1 MPSRDASSP
10 DMGWLRERS
19 GLLLAMLSLA
29 VYAALIPALYARPR
43 PPVSPE
49 MEVALPRFVQ
59 VLMAAGDRYLA
70 ANLAG
75 FRALVVSTEAMS
87 AENYRILGIVQS
99 DAAWLNPAHEDNYYL
114 ATALLPWAGEVAVAQ
129 YVLRRAT
136 EARPFDTAPPFFY
149 GFNELHFLKRPAEG
163 AKWLMIAAS
172 HAGNDMDQI
181 QLQQMAALWVS
192 KGEDIE
198 FSIRLHR
205 AMARE
210 TRYTSFARFL
220 ERRADRL
227 ENLLMLDRA
236 IARYSEAAGK
246 PPTRLQQLV
255 EASIVPAIPTDPF
268 AMRYVIDHNGRAAVA
283 KLDAAE
289 AGRAK

>member
-1 MPSRDASSP
+1 MPSPGASFP
-10 DMGWLRERS
+10 EMGWLRERS
-19 GLLLAMLSLA
+19 GLVLAMLGLA

-114 ATALLPWAGEVAVAQ
+114 AAALLPWAGEVAAAQ

-136 EARPFDTAPPFFY
+136 DARPFDTGPPFFY

-163 AKWLMIAAS
+163 AKWLLIAAS
-172 HAGNDMDQI
+172 HADNDMDQI

-210 TRYTSFARFL
+210 TRYTGFARFL

-268 AMRYVIDHNGRAAVA
+268 AMRYVIDRNGKAGVA

>member
-19 GLLLAMLSLA
+19 GLLLALLGLA

-75 FRALVVSTEAMS
+75 FRALVVSTETMS

-114 ATALLPWAGEVAVAQ
+114 AAAILPWAGELAAAQ
-129 YVLRRAT
+129 YVLRRASD
-136 EARPFDTAPPFFY
+136 ARPFDTGPPFFY
-149 GFNELHFLKRPAEG
+149 GFNELHFRKRPAEA
-163 AKWLMIAAS
+163 AKWLLIAAS
-172 HAGNDMDQI
+172 HADNDMDQI

-236 IARYSEAAGK
+236 IARYREITGES
-246 PPTRLQQLV
+246 PTRLQQLV

-268 AMRYVIDHNGRAAVA
+268 AMRYVIDTNGRVGLA

-289 AGRAK
+289 ARRSK

>member
-1 MPSRDASSP
+1 MPSRGASFP
-10 DMGWLRERS
+10 DMGWFRERS
-19 GLLLAMLSLA
+19 GLLLALLGLA

-114 ATALLPWAGEVAVAQ
+114 AAALLPWAGEVAAAQ

-136 EARPFDTAPPFFY
+136 DARPFDTGPPFFY

-163 AKWLMIAAS
+163 AKWLLIAAS
-172 HAGNDMDQI
+172 HADNDMDQI

-236 IARYSEAAGK
+236 IVRFGEITGK

-268 AMRYVIDHNGRAAVA
+268 AMRYIIDTNGRVGLA
-283 KLDAAE
+283 KPDAAE
-289 AGRAK
+289 AGRSK

>member
-1 MPSRDASSP
+1 MPFAGESLDMRWFRD
-10 DMGWLRERS
+10 RF
-19 GLLLAMLSLA
+19 GLLLALLGLA

-59 VLMAAGDRYLA
+59 VLMVAGDRYLA

-99 DAAWLNPAHEDNYYL
+99 DAAWLNPAHEDNYYV
-114 ATALLPWAGEVAVAQ
+114 AAALLPWAGEVAAAQ

-136 EARPFDTAPPFFY
+136 DARPFDTGPPFFY
-149 GFNELHFLKRPAEG
+149 AFNELHFLKRPAEG

-172 HAGNDMDQI
+172 HADNDMDQI

-236 IARYSEAAGK
+236 IARYSETAGK

-255 EASIVPAIPTDPF
+255 EASIVPAIPSDPF
-268 AMRYVIDHNGRAAVA
+268 AMRYVIDRNGRAGVA

-289 AGRAK
+289 AGRTK

>member
-1 MPSRDASSP
+1 MPSPGASFP
-10 DMGWLRERS
+10 EMGWLRERS
-19 GLLLAMLSLA
+19 GLVLAMLGLA

-70 ANLAG
+70 ATLAG
-75 FRALVVSTEAMS
+75 FRALVVATEAMS

-114 ATALLPWAGEVAVAQ
+114 ATAHLPWAGEVAAAQ

-136 EARPFDTAPPFFY
+136 DARPFDTGPPFFY

-163 AKWLMIAAS
+163 AKWLLIAAS
-172 HAGNDMDQI
+172 HADNDMDQI

-236 IARYSEAAGK
+236 IARYREITGES
-246 PPTRLQQLV
+246 PTRLQQLV

-268 AMRYVIDHNGRAAVA
+268 ALRYVIDANGKAGVA

-289 AGRAK
+289 AGRVK